1 MSAVT
6 VLTVTFEK
14 NEQAYPAITQLN
26 ELDAQDQI
34 KLRAAAVVTRD
45 TAGGIQVKEKIGG
58 PEYSGATAGGMLGL
72 LIGIIGGPLGML
84 VAGASGLLLG
94 GAIDLEE
101 DQNEGSVLAEISTRV
116 RTGSDV
122 LLAEVEEQ
130 TPDVVDLAM
139 KSMSGTVLRRS
150 LASVETEMAYAQEVH
165 QQVRSMA
172 RLKLHEERKRAHDD
186 KVKAKLAELKAKLG
200 NHSSHEPASRGPQ
213 PSTSAGSTQERA
225 EVGSQA

>member
-45 TAGGIQVKEKIGG
+45 TAGRIQVKEKIGG
-58 PEYSGATAGGMLGL
+58 PEYSGAAAGGMLGL

-130 TPDVVDLAM
+130 TPEVVDHAM
-139 KSMSGTVLRRS
+139 NAMSGTVLRRT
-150 LASVETEMAYAQEVH
+150 LVSVETEMAYAQEVH
-165 QQVRSMA
+165 QQVRSTA
-172 RLKLHEERKRAHDD
+172 RRKLHEERKRAHDD

-200 NHSSHEPASRGPQ
+200 NHSSHEPASRPQ
-213 PSTSAGSTQERA
+213 PSTSAGSTEERA
-225 EVGSQA
+225 KVGSQA